1 MKKILSILSISF
13 LLASCENNAP
23 KEGVISNSDTAKADT
38 IAATAHP
45 IDTLNPEYSDYTTY
59 YMAVADTG
67 RNYYKLDEKMYDL
80 SIMLNFPIDTM
91 ARHYD
96 RKKDNIILSENDEDE
111 IYRGEYYP
119 RRSPSEHLSIEYLSF
134 FDSSA
139 DNKTMVLLAGVYETQ
154 RSADSMVKL
163 LKGQASTAYT
173 LKGQVYVGCMH

>member
-1 MKKILSILSISF
+1 MKKILCILSISL
-13 LLASCENNAP
+13 LLASCENNS
-23 KEGVISNSDTAKADT
+23 KQEGVISNADT
-38 IAATAHP
+38 TKTDTMVATAP
-45 IDTLNPEYSDYTTY
+45 PTDTLNPEYSDYTTY

-80 SIMLNFPIDTM
+80 SIMLNYPIDTM

-96 RKKDNIILSENDEDE
+96 RKKDNIILAENDEDE
-111 IYRGEYYP
+111 MYRGEYYP
-119 RRSPSEHLSIEYLSF
+119 RRNAGAHLSIEYLSF

-139 DNKTMVLLAGVYETQ
+139 DGKTMALLAGVYETQ

-163 LKGQASTAYT
+163 LKGHASTAYT